1 MDISAALVSSS
12 RRRRRRRALALM
24 ALAAVALVSVVA
36 YRLANS
42 GATGA
47 EIGALPGSTNGAVAS
62 VTPLSS
68 EVTRPNG
75 GAQLDAGV
83 ALERIAVAQTAANHL
98 QVLIA
103 WTDVKEATK
112 VLKRP
117 NAQISIGLYHPIHSG
132 ECTSEDKESNKGKEV
147 DAPRVTI
154 TDTDSKML
162 CGALDKGAKGS
173 SSVSNTGK
181 LLLAKA
187 LVGGYLDPSIQGK
200 AALKECTATKE
211 EWCQPKTVTNE
222 NQDAL
227 YLAASIV
234 TPGGIPQGQQSQ
246 AGSLTFFVHAKRLK

>member
-1 MDISAALVSSS
+1 MYTSAAPAPSS
-12 RRRRRRRALALM
+12 RRRRRRALAIT
-24 ALAAVALVSVVA
+24 ALAASIAVSLAA

-47 EIGALPGSTNGAVAS
+47 EINVLPGSTNGAVAV

-83 ALERIAVAQTAANHL
+83 ALERVAVAQSAASHL
-98 QVLIA
+98 QLLVA
-103 WTDVKEATK
+103 WTNVKEAVK
-112 VLKRP
+112 VFNNP
-117 NAQISIGLYHPIHSG
+117 NVQISIGLYHPIHSG
-132 ECTSEDKESNKGKEV
+132 VCTSEDTESNKGKEV

-154 TDTDSKML
+154 TDTDSKTL
-162 CGALDKGAKGS
+162 CGALDEGAKGS
-173 SSVSNTGK
+173 ASVSKTGK
-181 LLLAKA
+181 LLLAKSI
-187 LVGGYLDPSIQGK
+187 VGGYLDPSIAGK

-211 EWCQPKTVTNE
+211 EWCQPKTVTDE

-227 YLAASIV
+227 YLVASIV

-246 AGSLTFFVHAKRLK
+246 AGSLNFFAHAKRLK